1 VAASW
6 VVANGAVRS
15 RALAPTVPFPA
26 SVTTMTNGA
35 VRSPTLVPTVPFPA
49 AVMTTHPLRTNSL
62 MDTWAAV
69 KAAGVAPEAA
79 PAVVAFLTP
88 ANTVLDTW
96 AVETI
101 VVVASAVEVALE
113 VYPGVDANGVECSS
127 VEVAPLE
134 AYPGVDTDGVERS
147 AAVLPK

>member
-35 VRSPTLVPTVPFPA
+35 VRSRTLVPTVPFPA

-69 KAAGVAPEAA
+69 KAAGVAL
-79 PAVVAFLTP
+79 AVVAFLTP

-101 VVVASAVEVALE
+101 VLVASAVEVALE
-113 VYPGVDANGVECSS
+113 VYPGVDANGVECSA